1 MTAADVL
8 LPGEVIILRTC
19 NADLTSKSD
28 EARGFRWP
36 ESGAVACKDWD
47 PSSRCGGG
55 LHGLL
60 WGCGDGSLLDWSD
73 TAKGLAVAVPGDTVV
88 GIDKRDDGFAKVK
101 FPAGRVL
108 FVGSLSDACKFIFE
122 RVPDAIKAA
131 MVSGA
136 ASATRDSGAASA
148 TGYSGAASATGNNG
162 AASATGDRGAA
173 SATGYKGAASATGH
187 KGAAS
192 ATGVSG
198 AASATGHKGAASATG
213 DSGAASATGYRGAA
227 SATGDKGAASA
238 TGYSGAVRGS
248 LTSTLTLR
256 RWDGKRYRIVALYP
270 GEDGIKPLVWYRL
283 NENGQPEEVP
293 AEQCPKF
300 ATEPTNG

>member
-1 MTAADVL
+1 MTAPDLAAIREKALAAAEAMTATDVL

-148 TGYSGAASATGNNG
+148 TGYSGA
-162 AASATGDRGAA
+162 
-173 SATGYKGAASATGH
+173 
-187 KGAAS
+187 
-192 ATGVSG
+192 
-198 AASATGHKGAASATG
+198 
-213 DSGAASATGYRGAA
+213 
-227 SATGDKGAASA
+227 
-238 TGYSGAVRGS
+238 VRGS

>member
-1 MTAADVL
+1 MADHTDVL
-8 LPGEVIILRTC
+8 LPGEVLILRTC

-148 TGYSGAASATGNNG
+148 TGYSGA
-162 AASATGDRGAA
+162 
-173 SATGYKGAASATGH
+173 
-187 KGAAS
+187 
-192 ATGVSG
+192 
-198 AASATGHKGAASATG
+198 
-213 DSGAASATGYRGAA
+213 
-227 SATGDKGAASA
+227 
-238 TGYSGAVRGS
+238 VRGS

>member
-148 TGYSGAASATGNNG
+148 TGYSGA
-162 AASATGDRGAA
+162 
-173 SATGYKGAASATGH
+173 
-187 KGAAS
+187 
-192 ATGVSG
+192 
-198 AASATGHKGAASATG
+198 
-213 DSGAASATGYRGAA
+213 
-227 SATGDKGAASA
+227 
-238 TGYSGAVRGS
+238 VRGS

>member
-1 MTAADVL
+1 MADHTDVL

-148 TGYSGAASATGNNG
+148 TGYSGA
-162 AASATGDRGAA
+162 
-173 SATGYKGAASATGH
+173 
-187 KGAAS
+187 
-192 ATGVSG
+192 
-198 AASATGHKGAASATG
+198 
-213 DSGAASATGYRGAA
+213 
-227 SATGDKGAASA
+227 
-238 TGYSGAVRGS
+238 VRGS

>member
-148 TGYSGAASATGNNG
+148 TGYSGAASATG
-162 AASATGDRGAA
+162 
-173 SATGYKGAASATGH
+173 
-187 KGAAS
+187 
-192 ATGVSG
+192 
-198 AASATGHKGAASATG
+198 HKGAASATG
-213 DSGAASATGYRGAA
+213 DS
-227 SATGDKGAASA
+227 GAASA